1 MTVLNFEAMSREFPD
16 IVDPWKVA
24 EGRKSFRGTMPMVRM
39 TRLEALLAP
48 IKGQDGASGQNKAA
62 AFSTDFFFD
71 RQGLVTI
78 DIRVQ
83 AELPLIC
90 QRSLEPYI
98 EAVDRRSRLVVIEN
112 MADQEE
118 LPEDYEPVLVEDR
131 RLALVDLVEEE
142 LLLAVP
148 QVPRNPDVGELDLPE
163 SASTEASPGEKQEPT
178 HRPFEGLAG
187 LIKKTDGS

>member
-1 MTVLNFEAMSREFPD
+1 MTVPNFEAMSREFPD

-24 EGRKSFRGTMPMVRM
+24 EGRKSFRGTMPLARM
-39 TRLEALLAP
+39 KRLEALLAP
-48 IKGQDGASGQNKAA
+48 VEERERRPEEDRTA
-62 AFSTDFFFD
+62 AFGMEFFFD

-78 DIRVQ
+78 SIRVQ
-83 AELPLIC
+83 AELPLLC

-98 EAVDRRSRLVVIEN
+98 ESVDRRSRLVVIEDV
-112 MADQEE
+112 AEQEE
-118 LPEDYEPVLVEDR
+118 LPEEYEPVLVEER

-148 QVPRNPDVGELDLPE
+148 QVPVNPEAGELDLPDY
-163 SASTEASPGEKQEPT
+163 ASTEVSSGAEEEPS

-187 LIKKTDGS
+187 LMKKPDGH